1 MENCADLLPEHF
13 RFVKGVVDSQDLS
26 LNISRELLQHDRQL
40 KFIAQ
45 NLEKRIKSELE
56 KLQKDD
62 REKYE
67 KFFASF
73 GRQLK
78 YSLASGYGAHQDTLQ
93 DLMLFWSRSQDKLV
107 TLREYADAMP
117 EGQEKIYF
125 AAGESRDRLNRLP
138 QMDLLQDKGYDVLLF
153 TEDVDEFIPQ
163 TLRQYDG
170 HDFQNIAS
178 GDLGLSSDDEK
189 KDIEQKTEA
198 AKPTLDFVKETLGE
212 AVKEVRLSAELG
224 GHPVCMK
231 PEEGMSFEMEKYL
244 DRKSTRLNSSHIH

>member
-1 MENCADLLPEHF
+1 
-13 RFVKGVVDSQDLS
+13 
-26 LNISRELLQHDRQL
+26 
-40 KFIAQ
+40 
-45 NLEKRIKSELE
+45 
-56 KLQKDD
+56 
-62 REKYE
+62 
-67 KFFASF
+67 
-73 GRQLK
+73 
-78 YSLASGYGAHQDTLQ
+78 
-93 DLMLFWSRSQDKLV
+93 MLFWSRSQDKLV

-231 PEEGMSFEMEKYL
+231 PEEGMSFEMEKYFQ
-244 DRKSTRLNSSHIH
+244 RMSPEMPAMKSGRILELNPAHPVFEALQLAVAQDQEKAKKYCQILHAQALLMADLPLEDPTAYTDLICSFLN